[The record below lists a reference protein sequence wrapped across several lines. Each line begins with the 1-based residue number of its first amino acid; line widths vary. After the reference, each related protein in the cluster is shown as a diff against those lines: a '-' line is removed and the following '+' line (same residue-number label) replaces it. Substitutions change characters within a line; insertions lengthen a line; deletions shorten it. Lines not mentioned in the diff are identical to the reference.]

1 MAFTLLQFD
10 SHSIDT
16 LYSGAKLSDV
26 ERLTPESYQ
35 PRAYT
40 PLIDACVK
48 TIKATEETIATR
60 RDKARVI
67 VVFQTDGEENA
78 SRRHTLDELRDLI
91 ERRKAEGWQFIFLG
105 ADMNAYKTASNFG
118 ILKEATLAY
127 SGKQSLGGMTAA
139 AESSLGYIL
148 REEPAR
154 FSQRQKRAAGDQ
166 YTGRPNRPN
175 RKQWPFRTAAS
186 VGRFPPAILPSCTP
200 LSPRAEE
207 NLASSLKPRTARQ
220 RRGN

>member
-1 MAFTLLQFD
+1 MSEQSTAHPTIVSFLLDRTGSMEVIKSETIGGFNGYLDALEREAGDLVAFTLLQFD

-16 LYSGAKLSDV
+16 LYTGAKLSEV
-26 ERLTPESYQ
+26 ARLTSETYQ
-35 PRAYT
+35 PRART

-48 TIKATEETIATR
+48 TIKVTEETITKR
-60 RDKARVI
+60 RDKSRVI

-91 ERRKAEGWQFIFLG
+91 ERRTAEEWQFIFLG

-127 SGKQSLGGMTAA
+127 SGKRSLRSMRAA
-139 AESSLGYIL
+139 AESSLGVIL

-154 FSQRQKRAAGDQ
+154 FSQQQKRAAGDQ
-166 YTGRPNRPN
+166 Y
-175 RKQWPFRTAAS
+175 
-186 VGRFPPAILPSCTP
+186 VGRQ
-200 LSPRAEE
+200 
-207 NLASSLKPRTARQ
+207 NKK
-220 RRGN
+220 